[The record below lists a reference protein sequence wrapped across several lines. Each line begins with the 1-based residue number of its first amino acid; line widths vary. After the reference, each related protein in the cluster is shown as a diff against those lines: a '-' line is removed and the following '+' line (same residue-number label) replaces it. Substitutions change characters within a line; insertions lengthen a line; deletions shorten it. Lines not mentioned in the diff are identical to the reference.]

1 MLWKVPKQVNS
12 LETVV
17 AKNNGLT
24 VTKMEET
31 LEKIQVFWDRGPFL
45 GPGAVFGRAL
55 PSKKKVVSQSKIPQ
69 NMKPPQTKNQAWTFK
84 SMNNPTRDIPTQL
97 KISKKTKKVG
107 SQSKILPNMTPQ
119 TTYQRWTIHPW
130 TTRPRKLNGI
140 KVKKNK
146 NIKKCLAWSCLVLF
160 LIGLCILLGFFAS
173 KRDKKSPMRWG

>member
-1 MLWKVPKQVNS
+1 MTKV
-12 LETVV
+12 
-17 AKNNGLT
+17 
-24 VTKMEET
+24 EEK

-55 PSKKKVVSQSKIPQ
+55 PSKKKVVSQSRIPQ
-69 NMKPPQTKNQAWTFK
+69 NLKPPLTKNQAWTLK

-107 SQSKILPNMTPQ
+107 SQSNILPNMTPQ
-119 TTYQRWTIHPW
+119 TTYQRWTVYPW

-160 LIGLCILLGFFAS
+160 LIGLCILLGFFAM
-173 KRDKKSPMRWG
+173 KRDKKSPMSWG